1 MSNMTADIEQLLIEL
16 VRITTNIAALIN
28 ATNTNASDG
37 SDSLT
42 SNANRLSLSA
52 AIIAVAAF
60 FIASLQ
66 AILEYSSAGESARHK
81 CSVAAIGP
89 FSEYVVKKWS
99 FRHWRWKFY
108 YPVLNP
114 ELFATYPR
122 EPPSPTRWELV
133 LPGPALDS
141 HPRATWVQLMSSGN
155 AVGKDFIMSSIHL
168 DVDSIPGSL
177 DVPPQIIDLVALGKV
192 VVYLGCDS
200 VNISVQNRNFE
211 AVGEF
216 GSITTEELI
225 GFGKVVRFQRYD
237 HVPYHTLAAPY
248 RLWYQHASH
257 LVEGI
262 FNTDAYKVQ
271 EQLDSPKSLQYVSKD
286 LSSIFMRNEASHM
299 TSNLKEALQ
308 KEDSNIC
315 PSGVNM
321 MSDTNPQAAFTRWQS
336 SLTPVFKDTK
346 FPSILVTLAVAV
358 FPCTVNGFPARSLL
372 QPFLIQCRQI
382 SQALYEHCEQP
393 FPHIP
398 NDHNTNRQG
407 LNLHEIIRK
416 ELTMSAILDAS
427 TTSIRTRDAAE
438 GVKQDFNAE
447 LDLLLV
453 KEPIPKLALGERLL
467 RAWRM
472 ILAPI
477 ADLIKSFDP
486 HSWAQS
492 FREKVRYSEYKY
504 LICAG
509 GDAPLGILKM
519 HIVLVDIQIHHL
531 LSIMHRTYAPQMQFA
546 KHENLK
552 KEHGYFWGLLSP
564 RGTFIFHVRAAILKS
579 LSDASLVGSRL
590 FDNFGPA
597 LLSEINIP
605 TATTEYEKQTREVG
619 DLLAFR
625 IVLYAACLLIVPDTS
640 DILET
645 QLSVG
650 RRGFVLPMI

>member
-1 MSNMTADIEQLLIEL
+1 MANTTADIEQLLTEL
-16 VRITTNIAALIN
+16 VRITTNIAALVN

-66 AILEYSSAGESARHK
+66 AILEYSSSGESARHK

-108 YPVLNP
+108 YPVLKP
-114 ELFATYPR
+114 ELFATYPW
-122 EPPSPTRWELV
+122 EPPSPARATQTLGWKL
-133 LPGPALDS
+133 ALSSPEVDS
-141 HPRATWVQLMSSGN
+141 RPRATWVQLMSSGN
-155 AVGKDFIMSSIHL
+155 ALGKRFIMSSIRL

-211 AVGEF
+211 AVGKF

-237 HVPYHTLAAPY
+237 HVPYHTLIAPY
-248 RLWYQHASH
+248 KLWHQHASN

-262 FNTDAYKVQ
+262 FNTDAYMVQ
-271 EQLDSPKSLQYVSKD
+271 EQLDNPKSIQYLSKD
-286 LSSIFMRNEASHM
+286 SPSVFMRDEASHM
-299 TSNLKEALQ
+299 TSHLKEVLQ

-315 PSGVNM
+315 SDDIYKSVNM
-321 MSDTNPQAAFTRWQS
+321 ISDTNAQAAFTHWQS
-336 SLTPVFKDTK
+336 SLTPVFKNTK
-346 FPSILVTLAVAV
+346 FPSILITLAVAV
-358 FPCTVNGFPARSLL
+358 FPCAVNGFPARSLL

-382 SQALYEHCEQP
+382 SQDIYEQCEKP
-393 FPHIP
+393 FPDIP
-398 NDHNTNRQG
+398 NDHNPNRWDF
-407 LNLHEIIRK
+407 NIHEITRN
-416 ELTMSAILDAS
+416 ELRMSVILDAS
-427 TTSIRTRDAAE
+427 TTSVWTLDVAE
-438 GVKQDFNAE
+438 RVNQHFRAE
-447 LDLLLV
+447 LGFLLLSGRML
-453 KEPIPKLALGERLL
+453 KSPLGEGLFRQ
-467 RAWRM
+467 WRM

-477 ADLIKSFDP
+477 ADLIKYFDP

-492 FREKVRYSEYKY
+492 FRERVQYSKY
-504 LICAG
+504 DTG
-509 GDAPLGILKM
+509 GDAPLELLTM
-519 HIVLVDIQIHHL
+519 HVVLVDIQLYHV
-531 LSIMHRTYAPQMQFA
+531 LSIMHKTYAPQMQFA
-546 KHENLK
+546 KHETLK
-552 KEHGYFWGLLSP
+552 KERGYFWGLLSP

-605 TATTEYEKQTREVG
+605 TATTEYEKQAR
-619 DLLAFR
+619 
-625 IVLYAACLLIVPDTS
+625 DTK
-640 DILET
+640 T
-645 QLSVG
+645 
-650 RRGFVLPMI
+650 FY